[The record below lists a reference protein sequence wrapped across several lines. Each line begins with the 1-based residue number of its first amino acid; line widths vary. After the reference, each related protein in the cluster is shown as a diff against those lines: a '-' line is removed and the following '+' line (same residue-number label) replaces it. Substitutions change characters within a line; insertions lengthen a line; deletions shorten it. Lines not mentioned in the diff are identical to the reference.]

1 MKITIEE
8 KDNRL
13 GVIPYRKLV
22 FGDEC
27 GSDIAEDWSYIFEQL
42 QIYISQL
49 KENKS
54 ENIGIQISRQS
65 KIDKLQLLLDKYKTF
80 HELTIDVT
88 FSSL

>member
-8 KDNRL
+8 KDNRW
-13 GVIPYRKLV
+13 GAIPYRKLV

-27 GSDIAEDWSYIFEQL
+27 GFDVAEDWSYIFEQL

-49 KENKS
+49 KDNKS
-54 ENIGIQISRQS
+54 ENIGIQLSRQS
-65 KIDKLQLLLDKYKTF
+65 KIDKLQSLLDKYKTF
-80 HELTIDVT
+80 HELAIDVT